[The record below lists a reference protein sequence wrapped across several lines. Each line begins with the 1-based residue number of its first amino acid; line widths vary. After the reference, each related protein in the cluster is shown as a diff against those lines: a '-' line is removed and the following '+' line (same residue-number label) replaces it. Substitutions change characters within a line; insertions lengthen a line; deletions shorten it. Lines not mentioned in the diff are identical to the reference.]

1 MPDGQEHIAFR
12 YLALGANII
21 PLQTRDKRPY
31 LSVLQDG
38 VWSPFQ
44 KRRVTREEAQLW
56 IERGTQNW
64 GLICGEISGGIYCGD
79 VDNMEFARWVL
90 DHARDP
96 LLRGACIVESG
107 SGKAHIWFRCPNRVQ
122 SGVWYLT
129 NRAAH
134 AGDVRG
140 DGRSG
145 AGPSYM
151 VVPPSI
157 HPDTG
162 RAYQIRSGG
171 FENLPTVP
179 NGEAF
184 LKAVGDAYLSETPV
198 PGAIPPRANDRSI
211 LQLSDDEKTDTFS
224 KVRGL
229 NMKQR
234 IKDTLLVPGNQA
246 PGTRHWNNVP
256 SQSEIDYAVICELIR
271 KEQDFEAIERIFA
284 CCEIGGTTYRD
295 KSRANHGYGYLKLT
309 FDRAR
314 DSIEQARQAAR
325 VASGANFKVLRAA
338 RYIIGPD
345 EAQYTLD
352 IEVVSNTGTTRLLS
366 VAVPAVDLLTEQTF
380 IRKCFLQVHWTP
392 KFLPGQRGHNFS
404 DFTDAVSSMVEEET
418 HAPMEASDAGYAA
431 RIMLNLLKPMI
442 ERPLPNGPAET
453 SALGWRTG
461 EAFYLRFGDVVQRLK
476 AQIHPF
482 KPGIALEALKQ
493 IGEYQSLTHRYPN
506 GETEQVIV
514 LSLRSARP
522 RLHSLPALPPPSS
535 QPSA

>member
-12 YLALGANII
+12 YLVLGANII
-21 PLQTRDKRPY
+21 PLQTRDKRPF

-44 KRRVTREEAQLW
+44 KRRVTREEVQLW
-56 IERGTQNW
+56 IERGTHNW
-64 GLICGEISGGIYCGD
+64 GLICGEISGGMYCGD
-79 VDNMEFARWVL
+79 VDNMDFARWVL

-96 LLRGACIVESG
+96 ILRGACIVESG
-107 SGKAHIWFRCPNRVQ
+107 SGKAHIWFRCPNRLH

-134 AGDVRG
+134 AGDIRG
-140 DGRSG
+140 DGRNG

-162 RAYQIRSGG
+162 REYQVRAGS
-171 FENLPTVP
+171 FESLPTVP

-184 LKAVGDAYLSETPV
+184 LKAIGDAYLSEAPV

-211 LQLSDDEKTDTFS
+211 LVLSDEEKADTYN
-224 KVRGL
+224 KVRAL
-229 NMKQR
+229 NLKTR
-234 IKDTLLVPGNQA
+234 IKDTLLVAGNQA
-246 PGTRHWNNVP
+246 PGTRHWQSTP
-256 SQSEIDYAVICELIR
+256 SQSEVDYAVICELVR
-271 KEQDFEAIERIFA
+271 KEQDFDAIERIFA
-284 CCEIGGTTYRD
+284 CCEIGGSTYRD

-314 DSIEQARQAAR
+314 DSVEQARQAAR

-345 EAQYTLD
+345 EVQYTLD
-352 IEVVSNTGTTRLLS
+352 VEVTSNTGTTRTLS
-366 VAVPAVDLLTEQTF
+366 VAVPATDLLTEQTF

-404 DFTDAVSSMVEEET
+404 DFSDAVSSMVEEET
-418 HAPMEASDAGYAA
+418 HAPLEASDVGYAA
-431 RIMLNLLKPMI
+431 SVLLTMLKPMLD
-442 ERPLPNGPAET
+442 RPMPASPAEV

-461 EAFYLRFGDVVQRLK
+461 GTYYLRFGAIVQRLK

-482 KPGIALEALKQ
+482 KPAVALQAVAQ
-493 IGEYQSLTHRYPN
+493 VGDFNVLTHHFPS
-506 GETEQVIV
+506 GDVEPLGV
-514 LSLRSARP
+514 LVPRSARP
-522 RLHSLPALPPPSS
+522 RLLALPALPA
-535 QPSA
+535 PSA